1 VRQKMTLIGFLA
13 VALSTTMLF
22 TVLGKWR
29 LGYAFQW
36 FASALTVVVLTLVV
50 RLGSDKTGTP

>member
-1 VRQKMTLIGFLA
+1 MRQKMTPIGFLA

-36 FASALTVVVLTLVV
+36 FDSALTVVVVTLVV
-50 RLGSDKTGTP
+50 KIRSDKTSTP